1 MFNEVLERSEGRQSQ
16 LHARDQHGSQRR
28 LRQVGKGNPSNP
40 TTEISCGTRNPASWI
55 VPIAPIAVKSLDVM
69 IAVGGFGNFNKFRI
83 AILPPS
89 MRWFPI

>member
-1 MFNEVLERSEGRQSQ
+1 MREISTVVNGGCV
-16 LHARDQHGSQRR
+16 
-28 LRQVGKGNPSNP
+28 QVGKGNPVKIP
-40 TTEISCGTRNPASWI
+40 PPKYPVAHANPASWI